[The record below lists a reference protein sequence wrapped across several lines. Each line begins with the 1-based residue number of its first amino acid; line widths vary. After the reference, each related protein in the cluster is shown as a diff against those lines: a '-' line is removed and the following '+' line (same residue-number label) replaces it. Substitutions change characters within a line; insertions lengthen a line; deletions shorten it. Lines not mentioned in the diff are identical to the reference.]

1 MFGTW
6 RRDKRAAPDSGS
18 GSGGGHGSS
27 AAPPARAKR
36 GKKDGG
42 SEEERPPS
50 YSAAPARAKAK
61 AKRGGGG
68 GRGGGGDTDELLC
81 VLPQMAKLCLNSALQ
96 VRELTAAM
104 YMTFIISSTSTIAVA
119 MNEEAKDVIAE
130 STKARKAAAAEEA
143 EDGEDALAVVGKAA
157 AAEVP
162 LHLHV
167 YLALLEALAKA
178 MGPEGEADGVALVE
192 AAKTLAAMSP
202 DAATRMV
209 PHCRC
214 GRTFNSATRKLQF
227 MVADKDHA
235 ELVARSLR
243 RIGAEQKLGRAPPG
257 AQERA
262 IAQALG

>member
-6 RRDKRAAPDSGS
+6 RRDKRTAPESGS

-143 EDGEDALAVVGKAA
+143 EDGEDALAVVGKPMAPEA
-157 AAEVP
+157 
-162 LHLHV
+162 HTT
-167 YLALLEALAKA
+167 ALE
-178 MGPEGEADGVALVE
+178 
-192 AAKTLAAMSP
+192 
-202 DAATRMV
+202 
-209 PHCRC
+209 
-214 GRTFNSATRKLQF
+214 
-227 MVADKDHA
+227 
-235 ELVARSLR
+235 
-243 RIGAEQKLGRAPPG
+243 
-257 AQERA
+257 
-262 IAQALG
+262 